1 MENPDDEDSLGERL
15 YALNRLASWQPRQLL
30 EREKPMALPQRQLG
44 HSGPLVSSIGFGAMG
59 LSGVYGKANDRASI
73 ATVQRA
79 IDLGVTLI
87 DTADIYG
94 DRGHNEGLIGRAI
107 SGRRN
112 EIILATKFGGGF
124 NADGTV
130 GGLGRPEIVAPS
142 LESSLRRLKVDH
154 VDIFYLHRV
163 DPETP
168 IEDTVGAMGNLVTRG
183 LARFIGLSE
192 AGTATIKRAHAIH
205 PITVLQSEYSL
216 FTRDPEVQILPLTQE
231 LGIGFVAYSPLGRG
245 LLSRSIQRAADVAPS
260 DWRATVPRFQ
270 GPGLDRMI
278 GLAAELE
285 AIALPLGLTSAQL
298 ALAWLL
304 TKGRAV
310 VPLPGTR
317 RVANLESN
325 IRAATAVVPA
335 DVIQRLE
342 LLFPPDVVPADRYP
356 PDSMVRVNL

>member
-1 MENPDDEDSLGERL
+1 
-15 YALNRLASWQPRQLL
+15 
-30 EREKPMALPQRQLG
+30 
-44 HSGPLVSSIGFGAMG
+44 MG
-59 LSGVYGKANDRASI
+59 LSGVYGQANDRASI
-73 ATVQRA
+73 STVRRA

-87 DTADIYG
+87 DTADVYG
-94 DRGHNEGLIGRAI
+94 ARGHNERLIGRAI
-107 SGRRN
+107 SGRRH

-130 GGLGRPEIVAPS
+130 GGLGRPEVVAAS
-142 LESSLRRLKVDH
+142 LEASLGRLKVDH

-163 DPETP
+163 DPATP
-168 IEDTVGAMGNLVTRG
+168 IEDTVGAMGNLLTRG
-183 LARFIGLSE
+183 LTRFIGLSE
-192 AGTATIKRAHAIH
+192 AGAATIKRAHAVC

-216 FTRDPEVQILPLTQE
+216 FTRDPETEILPLTEE

-245 LLSRSIQRAADVAPS
+245 ILSRSIRRARDLAPS

-270 GPGLDRMI
+270 GAGLDRMMA
-278 GLAAELE
+278 LAAELE

-304 TKGRAV
+304 GKGRSI

-317 RVANLESN
+317 SIANLESN
-325 IRAATAVVPA
+325 VRSATAVVP
-335 DVIQRLE
+335 VEMIQGLE
-342 LLFPPDVVPADRYP
+342 LLFPLDVVPADRYP